1 MTTRYTHGHHE
12 SVLASHRWRTAANS
26 AAYLLP
32 HIAPDHAIL
41 DVGCGPGTITLDL
54 ARHASRGHVVGLDSA
69 AGAVSAAREGAARAG
84 TTNVRYE
91 CGDVRALPY
100 DDASFD
106 VVHAHQVLQ
115 HLADPVAALREM
127 RRVCRPGGV
136 VAARDADYA
145 AMSWAPADPRLDR
158 WQQVYRGVARENGAQ
173 PDAARHLLRW
183 AHVAGFSDVAPS
195 AGVWCFA
202 TPEDR
207 DWWGST
213 WARRVEE
220 SDLAVQAATT
230 GLADRAE
237 LADIAAAW
245 RSWAVDP
252 DGWFCVVHGEI
263 VCRA

>member
-1 MTTRYTHGHHE
+1 
-12 SVLASHRWRTAANS
+12 
-26 AAYLLP
+26 
-32 HIAPDHAIL
+32 
-41 DVGCGPGTITLDL
+41 VGCGPGTITLDL
-54 ARHASRGHVVGLDSA
+54 ARHASRGHVVGLDTGAGAISAARQAA
-69 AGAVSAAREGAARAG
+69 AGAG
-84 TTNVRYE
+84 TSNVRFE

-100 DDASFD
+100 ENATFD

-115 HLADPVAALREM
+115 HLGDPVAALREM
-127 RRVCRPGGV
+127 RRVCRPRGV

-158 WQQVYRGVARENGAQ
+158 WQQVYRRVALENGAQ

-183 AHVAGFSDVAPS
+183 AHAAGFTDVAPS

-213 WARRVEE
+213 WARRIEE
-220 SDLAVQAATT
+220 SDLAVQAVST
-230 GLADRAE
+230 GLVDRAD

-245 RSWAVDP
+245 RSWAADP

-263 VCRA
+263 VGRA

>member
-1 MTTRYTHGHHE
+1 
-12 SVLASHRWRTAANS
+12 
-26 AAYLLP
+26 
-32 HIAPDHAIL
+32 
-41 DVGCGPGTITLDL
+41 
-54 ARHASRGHVVGLDSA
+54 
-69 AGAVSAAREGAARAG
+69 
-84 TTNVRYE
+84 
-91 CGDVRALPY
+91 
-100 DDASFD
+100 
-106 VVHAHQVLQ
+106 
-115 HLADPVAALREM
+115 
-127 RRVCRPGGV
+127 
-136 VAARDADYA
+136 
-145 AMSWAPADPRLDR
+145 MSWAPADPRLDR

-220 SDLAVQAATT
+220 SDLAVQAAST
-230 GLADRAE
+230 GLADLAE